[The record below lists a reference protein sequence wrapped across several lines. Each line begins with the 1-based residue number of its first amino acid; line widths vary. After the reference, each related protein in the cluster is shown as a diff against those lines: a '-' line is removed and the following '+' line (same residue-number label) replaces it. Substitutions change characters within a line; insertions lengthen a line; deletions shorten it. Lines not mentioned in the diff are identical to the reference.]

1 MTARIPLPRT
11 GRDAPGL
18 SGGAPTA
25 LGQWFDQLKE
35 QIDLHDLA
43 ARLGLKR
50 QGKGNYHSPHHPD
63 RHASLSIFADGRGWK
78 DWSGDAGG
86 SCIDLLR
93 YCQPE
98 LDTPLA
104 AARLLGDWYGLPQP
118 KPAMKDKAAPVRKST
133 LDYIGERCLAQAE
146 AAIAYLTGRGI
157 DEAVIRRAL
166 RCKTLG
172 WNDWHSAKIAAG
184 EVGHGGAAVA
194 FLVRSGGRLA
204 AVDLRYVDPA
214 LNGGVKT
221 QCQGAREGHGWC
233 SDPQRLQRARLV
245 YLVESPINALS
256 VESCTPPD
264 VAALALRGVGNVDSL
279 DWTVL
284 RGKAVRV
291 ALDHSD
297 PVNPASGVRPGL
309 AAAWRLSE
317 KLTAADI
324 GHLLV
329 DMQDWDEGE
338 DLNDVLRQHG
348 ADVLRG
354 RLRKLEAWLLP
365 GMPGGGERLEGTR
378 RVQLPGHDWA
388 VYWRFRVKEDFTQ
401 YVDEFKTDDDGN
413 RSETLGDLC
422 SFRVA
427 SLSRLRIQS
436 HLATISGA
444 ADHQPETVFGVS
456 AQLARHGV
464 TLQRE
469 VATDDK
475 LYNLEWWKSRFG
487 AIWKPAQFQRLVN
500 LMERAADLGARDV
513 VNFVGLAWKAGALTA
528 QEGQDCYFV
537 EPQKQCL
544 YYNLT
549 FPRGSTQQARTVIQA
564 YQDTF
569 HHNAAAIPLVWA
581 LGAHL
586 KTLLG
591 FYPHFQ
597 MQAEKGSGK
606 SKLLES
612 LQTTLAFQVLSGQM
626 LKTDHR
632 RRASVS
638 FTSQPVGWDE
648 FSKLPKTV
656 LSDIDALLQSTYRF
670 EFTRVGASL
679 TPYLM
684 CAPVLLAGEEVDV
697 QSLQS
702 KLCRSSLSVARQG
715 ALIPHDLPVFPLWAW
730 LQFLADVEPARL
742 RDLHRHYLGL
752 CERHSRAPTGD
763 ATARRMMEN
772 YAALLCSWALLCEF
786 ADLDPQQGGFIEDLM
801 AEMNSH
807 IVDTD
812 GSRLP
817 WVWIMEILLS
827 ELEARRF
834 DYPHCWDR
842 VKLPDGR
849 SEMALFLRP
858 NHVMD
863 HLSTAPHLRAKFDAL
878 PVKTGRIFKHQL
890 LQSPVVLADG
900 VEKTIHGRRQ
910 GHLTAISLP
919 QLEKLGLYAAPD
931 IQP

>member
-1 MTARIPLPRT
+1 MTTAK
-11 GRDAPGL
+11 
-18 SGGAPTA
+18 GAM
-25 LGQWFDQLKE
+25 GDWFAQLKRD
-35 QIDLHDLA
+35 IDLHDLA
-43 ARLGLKR
+43 DKLGLQR
-50 QGKGNYHSPHHPD
+50 QGSRGNYHSPHHPD
-63 RHASLSIFADGRGWK
+63 SSPSLSIFDGGRGWK

-86 SCIDLLR
+86 SCIDLVQ
-93 YCQPE
+93 YCRPE
-98 LDTPLA
+98 LTTPLA
-104 AARLLGDWYGLPQP
+104 AARLLGEWYSVPQ
-118 KPAMKDKAAPVRKST
+118 PAMKKDSAGSHTAPTRKST
-133 LDYIGERCLAQAE
+133 LDYIAERSLAKPE
-146 AAIAYLTGRGI
+146 PVVAYLTGRGI
-157 DEAVIRRAL
+157 DEATVRRAIQ
-166 RCKTLG
+166 CKTLG
-172 WNDWHSAKIAAG
+172 WNDWFSAKLPPD
-184 EVGHGGAAVA
+184 EVGHGGPAAA
-194 FLVRSGGRLA
+194 FIVRGTLSAGVV
-204 AVDLRYVDPA
+204 AVDLRYADPA

-221 QCQGAREGHGWC
+221 QCQGEREGHGWTA
-233 SDPQRLQRARLV
+233 DPMRLKRAQTV
-245 YLVESPINALS
+245 VIVESPVNALS
-256 VESCTPPD
+256 VDSVTHHS
-264 VAALALRGVGNVDSL
+264 VASLALRGTGNVDSI
-279 DWTVL
+279 DWTFL
-284 RGKAVRV
+284 RGKRVLV
-291 ALDHSD
+291 ALDHTD
-297 PVNPASGVRPGL
+297 PVNPHTGQRPGL

-317 KLTAADI
+317 TLIAADI

-329 DMQDWDEGE
+329 DMQDWEEGE
-338 DLNDVLRQHG
+338 DINDVLQRHG
-348 ADVLRG
+348 GQELTA
-354 RLRKLEAWLLP
+354 RLRKLEPWLVP

-378 RVQLPGHDWA
+378 RIQLPGHDFA

-427 SLSRLRIQS
+427 GLSRLRIQS
-436 HLATISGA
+436 HLATISGTP
-444 ADHQPETVFGVS
+444 DHQPETVFGVS

-464 TLQRE
+464 ILHRE

-513 VNFVGLAWKAGALTA
+513 VNFVGLAWKAGELAA

-549 FPRGSTQQARTVIQA
+549 FPRGNRHQARSVILA

-569 HHNAAAIPLVWA
+569 KHNAATIALVWG
-581 LGAHL
+581 LGSHL
-586 KTLLG
+586 KTVLG
-591 FYPHFQ
+591 FYPHLQ

-606 SKLLES
+606 SRLLES
-612 LQTTLAFQVLSGQM
+612 LQNTLAFQVLSGQM

-648 FSKLPKTV
+648 FSKLPKNI
-656 LSDIDALLQSTYRF
+656 LADIDALLQSTYRF
-670 EFTRVGASL
+670 EFTRVGAAL

-715 ALIPHDLPVFPLWAW
+715 NIIPHDLTQFPLWPW
-730 LQFLADVEPARL
+730 LQFLGETPPARL
-742 RDLHRHYLGL
+742 RDLHQHYVGY
-752 CERHSRAPTGD
+752 CRQHCRAPEGD
-763 ATARRMMEN
+763 ATAKRMMEN
-772 YAALLCSWALLCEF
+772 YAAILTSWALLCEF
-786 ADLDPQQGGFIEDLM
+786 AEIDLQQGGFIDDLL

-812 GSRLP
+812 GTRLP

-827 ELEARRF
+827 ELDAHRYEHP
-834 DYPHCWDR
+834 YCWDTF
-842 VKLPDGR
+842 KTADGH
-849 SEMALFLRP
+849 SDMALFIRP

-863 HLSTAPHLRAKFDAL
+863 HLSTANHLRGKYDAL
-878 PVKTGRIFKHQL
+878 PVKTGRIFKSQL
-890 LQSPVVLADG
+890 LQSGVVLADDI
-900 VEKTIHGRRQ
+900 EKTIHGRRH
-910 GHLTAISLP
+910 GHLTAISLAK
-919 QLEKLGLYAAPD
+919 LEKLGLYASPD
-931 IQP
+931 TQRNH